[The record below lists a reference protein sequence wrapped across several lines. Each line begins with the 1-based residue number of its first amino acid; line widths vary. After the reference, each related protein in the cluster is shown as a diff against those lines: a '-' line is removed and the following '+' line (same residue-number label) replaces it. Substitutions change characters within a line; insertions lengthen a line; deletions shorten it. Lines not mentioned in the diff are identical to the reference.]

1 MRIFWGLHCSLRLM
15 NLTIIGIF
23 IVLTHHPLVP
33 HICVSELGQ
42 HSLNGTIFS
51 AIWIKIHNFTFTKIH
66 LKMPSTKWR
75 PFCLRGN
82 EFNKSLTANV
92 RRTMAQDYLNHWQ
105 YDECNW
111 TKTVQGMVLAGP
123 IRLYFG
129 YASGDGQWYQEHI
142 QQIYYEYKESQS
154 RENTNCCHV
163 WHNSHIRS
171 HVQISSLV
179 TYLKSPWEQNEFSQS
194 FKNSICEMDAE
205 YTINLHQW
213 LMMFVF

>member
-1 MRIFWGLHCSLRLM
+1 M

-23 IVLTHHPLVP
+23 FVLTHHPLVP

-92 RRTMAQDYLNHWQ
+92 RWTMAQDYLNHWQ

-123 IRLYFG
+123 IRLSLG
-129 YASGDGQWYQEHI
+129 LCLRGWAVVPRTHSTNLLWI
-142 QQIYYEYKESQS
+142 QRIKISWEYGLL
-154 RENTNCCHV
+154 R
-163 WHNSHIRS
+163 
-171 HVQISSLV
+171 V
-179 TYLKSPWEQNEFSQS
+179 TQ
-194 FKNSICEMDAE
+194 
-205 YTINLHQW
+205 
-213 LMMFVF
+213 